1 MSKVDEVS
9 LDTLKQYAAESFSKS
24 ELMRKLG
31 YKAKGGNA

>member
-1 MSKVDEVS
+1 MSKADEVS
-9 LDTLKQYAAESFSKS
+9 LETLKQYAAESLSKA